1 MKLKRMTEATKK
13 ELKHK
18 NKIFE
23 EDDIQVDAKNKN
35 EASPED
41 IKKYVYKDGED

>member
-18 NKIFE
+18 NKLFE
-23 EDDIQVDAKNKN
+23 EEDIQEDAKNKN
-35 EASPED
+35 EASVDD
-41 IKKYVYKDGED
+41 IKKYLYDGKD

>member
-1 MKLKRMTEATKK
+1 MKLRKISEEVKK

-23 EDDIQVDAKNKN
+23 EDDIKEDAKSKN

-41 IKKYVYKDGED
+41 IKKYLYDEKEK